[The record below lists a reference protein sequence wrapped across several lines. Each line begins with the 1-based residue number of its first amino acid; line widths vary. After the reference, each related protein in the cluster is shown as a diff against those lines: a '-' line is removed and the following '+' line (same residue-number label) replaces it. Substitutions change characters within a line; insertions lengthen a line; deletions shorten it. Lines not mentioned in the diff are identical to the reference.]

1 MPNPS
6 VAERRADFRRLH
18 DSGCFI
24 IPNPWDVGSAKY
36 LASLGFKALATTSAG
51 AAFATGRS
59 DYGLTADYVIEHV
72 RTIVDATALPVNADF
87 ENGLANDEKGL
98 ADNVRRCVETGVAGL
113 SIEDSTGDRQ
123 KPLYD
128 FDVAVA
134 RFKVARAAVDAAD
147 RNAYLVARSECFLHG
162 HPEALKESI
171 KRLTAFA
178 EAAADCLYA
187 PGLRKREDIEAVVKA
202 VAPKPVN
209 LLVGWPIG
217 FTLDEIAKMGVRRVS
232 VGGALALAAW
242 GGFMRATKGLQE
254 GRFDMFA
261 DNAPGRDLNALF
273 AEKR

>member
-1 MPNPS
+1 MPKPS
-6 VAERRADFRRLH
+6 VAQRRADFRRLH

-36 LASLGFKALATTSAG
+36 LESVGFKALATTSAG

-72 RTIVDATALPVNADF
+72 RTIVDASALPVNADF
-87 ENGLANDEKGL
+87 ENGLAKDEKGL

-113 SIEDSTGDRQ
+113 SIEDSTGDKQ
-123 KPLYD
+123 KPLFD

-147 RNAYLVARSECFLHG
+147 RNTFLVARAECFLHG

-178 EAAADCLYA
+178 EAGADCLYA

-202 VAPKPVN
+202 VAPKPFN

-261 DNAPGRDLNALF
+261 DNAPGRDLNVLF
-273 AEKR
+273 AGKR